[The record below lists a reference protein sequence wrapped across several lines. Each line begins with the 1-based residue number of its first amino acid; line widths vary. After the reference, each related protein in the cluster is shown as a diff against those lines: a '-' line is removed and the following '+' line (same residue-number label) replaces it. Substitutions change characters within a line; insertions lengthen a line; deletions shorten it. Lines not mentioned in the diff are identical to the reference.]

1 MIMFHAEIQKKALII
16 YDAMKAMRKLSV
28 EMKDEMK
35 RVSINGVCG
44 ASEVNQSSRYLR
56 ASSTP
61 PSLYHIVST
70 HYPTEHQQTQH
81 SPANMLAKFFT
92 SVASVISSFTVY
104 STVIELSSFRVTAFN
119 ARSAASSAS
128 VPVERSIPRAY
139 RTASSVNPVSPPV
152 PWTRLTLTSLAV
164 LAPRYIRIGLV

>member
-1 MIMFHAEIQKKALII
+1 MFHAEIQKKALII

-28 EMKDEMK
+28 EIKDEMK
-35 RVSINGVCG
+35 RVNINGMCG
-44 ASEVNQSSRYLR
+44 ASEA
-56 ASSTP
+56 ASPVGILELAVRP
-61 PSLYHIVST
+61 PSLHHIVSN
-70 HYPTEHQQTQH
+70 HHPTEHQQTQH